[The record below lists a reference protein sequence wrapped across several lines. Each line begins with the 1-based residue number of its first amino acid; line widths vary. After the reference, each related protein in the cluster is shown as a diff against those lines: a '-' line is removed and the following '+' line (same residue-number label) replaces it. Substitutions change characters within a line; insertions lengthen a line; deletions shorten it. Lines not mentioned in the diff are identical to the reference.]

1 MGFEKLDL
9 LSDWKIQYNA
19 NTGTSLAV
27 STSFEQA
34 FFTRIVSCLWFRI
47 YQYTYW
53 RRTRLPMPR
62 LSFIY
67 PEALLWLLLI
77 VPLWALAL
85 LTPRRMSAFRFW
97 SSLGLR
103 SALIVALVLGLA
115 GTQIVRPVEEI
126 TTVFLI
132 DSSDSV
138 SPSARSQAE
147 QFVNNAL
154 KAMADEDRAAVV
166 VFGEN
171 ALVDR
176 APSHLQTLGRLS
188 STPIVSRTNIEQAI
202 QLGLALFPADTQK
215 RLVLI
220 SDGGENDGKALEAV
234 RLAASNNI
242 PIDIVNL
249 SNPSE
254 DEVLISELRAP
265 SQVRMGQQFQLET
278 VVESSIEQEAV
289 LRIFQDQA
297 LQWEERVQLKEGLN
311 SFLLPITADQQGFQ
325 RYRAQIE
332 PLRDGRIQNN
342 EAATLV
348 NIQGP
353 PHVLLVASALEEA
366 ANLEAALLAANV
378 NASTVVPSAMPTE
391 LAGMSSYDAI
401 VLVNVRARELP
412 ERAMV
417 NLPIY
422 VRDLGR
428 GLLMVG
434 GRNSFGVGGYGRTP
448 IEEALPVYM
457 DVRNREERPNL
468 ALVFIIDKSGSMD
481 ACHCSGPDRQ
491 TAQFQQGGEA
501 KVNIAKEA
509 VVQASVLLSSQD
521 SLGVV
526 AFDEAAH
533 WALPSQKVPHAD
545 ELTEALS
552 SVQPQGNTNVRA
564 GLLAAEEQ
572 LKQADAR
579 IKHAILLTDGWSGG
593 GDNLDIAQRMQ
604 DEGITLSVVA
614 AGSGSADYLATLA
627 EVGGGR
633 YYPAEHMDEVPE
645 IFVQETI
652 TAVGNYIIDEM
663 FTPIRTAD
671 SPILHNIDTLPPLY
685 GYNGSTLKESARA
698 ILVSN
703 DMSPILAQWQ
713 YGLGRSVAWLSDTK
727 GQWGRDWVR
736 WDEFPLF
743 AAQLVG
749 WVLPSDNG
757 RQIISDIRVEGTQT
771 SMTVQ
776 VQNESGQAQ
785 EGLEVTA
792 TIINNRGEQQELTL
806 RQVAPGEYHTNITS
820 PLPGTYLVQI
830 AGSHA
835 GRAAFQD
842 LSGFVVPY
850 SPEYR
855 QNQSNPSLLSEI
867 ASLSNGRILDDPAQ
881 AFSHDLAG
889 VRRAQEITW
898 PLLILAL
905 IILPFDIAVRRLLIR
920 GKDLKGIAAR
930 VAPPKK
936 EPPAPVVDERLS
948 RLSAAKQRA
957 LSRSSIPAQNASP
970 PSATKAPGSSSV
982 PPPDKAQP
990 SPEDSLA
997 RLREARDRA
1006 RRRARGEE

>member
-1 MGFEKLDL
+1 
-9 LSDWKIQYNA
+9 
-19 NTGTSLAV
+19 
-27 STSFEQA
+27 
-34 FFTRIVSCLWFRI
+34 
-47 YQYTYW
+47 
-53 RRTRLPMPR
+53 MPR

-85 LTPRRMSAFRFW
+85 LTPRRMGAFRFW

-103 SALIVALVLGLA
+103 SALILALVLGLA
-115 GTQIVRPVEEI
+115 GTQIVRPVEDI

-154 KAMADEDRAAVV
+154 KAMRTEDRAAVV

-176 APSHLQTLGRLS
+176 APSNLQNLGRLS
-188 STPIVSRTNIEQAI
+188 SAPIASRTNIEQAI

-234 RLAASNNI
+234 RLAATNNI

-249 SNPSE
+249 SNPSD

-265 SQVRMGQQFQLET
+265 SQVRAGQQFQLET
-278 VVESSIEQEAV
+278 TVESSVDQDAI
-289 LRIFQDQA
+289 LRIFQDQT
-297 LQWEERVQLKEGLN
+297 LIREDSVQLKEGIN
-311 SFLLPITADQQGFQ
+311 TFQLPITADQQGFQ
-325 RYRAQIE
+325 RFRAQIE
-332 PLRDGRIQNN
+332 PLRDGRVQNN
-342 EAATLV
+342 EASTIV
-348 NIQGP
+348 RFQGP
-353 PHVLLVASALEEA
+353 PQVLLVASAPDEA
-366 ANLEAALLAANV
+366 ANLEAALQAANV
-378 NASTVVPSAMPTE
+378 NASTVSPIAMPTE
-391 LAGMSSYDAI
+391 LASMSSYDAI
-401 VLVNVRARELP
+401 VLVNVRARDLP

-422 VRDLGR
+422 VRDLGK
-428 GLLMVG
+428 GLLMIG
-434 GRNSFGVGGYGRTP
+434 GRSSFGVGGYSRSP

-491 TAQFQQGGEA
+491 TAQFQEGGEA

-509 VVQASVLLSSQD
+509 VVQASVLLSSKD

-533 WALPSQKVPHAD
+533 WALPSQNVPNA
-545 ELTEALS
+545 EEVTEALS

-564 GLLAAEEQ
+564 GMLAAEEQ
-572 LKQADAR
+572 LKQSDAR

-614 AGSGSADYLATLA
+614 AGSGSADYLERLA
-627 EVGGGR
+627 EFGGGR

-652 TAVGNYIIDEM
+652 TAVGNYIIEEA

-671 SPILHNIDTLPPLY
+671 SPILNGIAGLPPLY

-703 DMSPILAQWQ
+703 DMSPVLAQWQ

-743 AAQLVG
+743 SAQLVG
-749 WVLPSDNG
+749 WVLPSDSN
-757 RQIISDIRVEGTQT
+757 RQISSDIRVDGTQT

-785 EGLEVTA
+785 EGLELVA
-792 TIINNRGEQQELTL
+792 TIINNRGEQQEVTL

-830 AGSHA
+830 AGSQA
-835 GRAAFQD
+835 GRAVFQD

-855 QNQSNPSLLSEI
+855 QNQGNPALLSEL
-867 ASLSNGRILDDPAQ
+867 AKVSNGRVLDNPAD
-881 AFSHDLAG
+881 AFSHDLAA

-905 IILPFDIAVRRLLIR
+905 LILPFDIAVRRLLIR
-920 GKDLKGIAAR
+920 NRDLKGIAGNLT
-930 VAPPKK
+930 
-936 EPPAPVVDERLS
+936 PAKTEKPDPVPDERLA
-948 RLSAAKQRA
+948 RLSAAKQRVNN
-957 LSRSSIPAQNASP
+957 RSQAQAPAAEAQAEAKAKPSP
-970 PSATKAPGSSSV
+970 APSSPET
-982 PPPDKAQP
+982 AQP
-990 SPEDSLA
+990 SQEDSLA